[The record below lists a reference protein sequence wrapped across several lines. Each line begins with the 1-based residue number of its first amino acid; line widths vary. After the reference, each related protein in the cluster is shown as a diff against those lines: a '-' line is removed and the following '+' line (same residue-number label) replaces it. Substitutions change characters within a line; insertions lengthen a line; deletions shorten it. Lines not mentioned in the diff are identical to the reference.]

1 MKKKMDKSQPNNI
14 HIGNQGEHI
23 VSSELSRYCVVREVG
38 QGKDTGIDLYCEI
51 VNKKTMELSLHFF
64 CQIKT
69 SKSFSISSI
78 KESDYL
84 YWANQPVPVFLIELK
99 YTGLEKIHEESEIWI
114 HDIPYILT
122 RRDAQA
128 QNKNEPPRKVDD
140 KFQICNESN
149 DKDKMKLI
157 DFIYHH
163 IPWSYGLWQMRRF
176 GLVYPNPEIIEQK
189 RLQFFVGG
197 FTYLY
202 EEKINQAINFAKQI
216 MHWDKNRKSS

>member
-1 MKKKMDKSQPNNI
+1 MKKSQSSSI

-51 VNKKTMELSLHFF
+51 VNRKTMELSLHFF

-69 SKSFSISSI
+69 SKTFSMSSC
-78 KESDYL
+78 KEEDYL

-99 YTGLEKIHEESEIWI
+99 YENPERIHEEHEIWI

-128 QNKNEPPRKVDD
+128 QKIKEPPRPVDE
-140 KFQICNESN
+140 KFLICNESN
-149 DKDKMKLI
+149 DEDRMKLF

-176 GLVYPNPEIIEQK
+176 GLVYPNPEIIEQ
-189 RLQFFVGG
+189 RFQVFVGG

-202 EEKINQAINFAKQI
+202 KQKIREALDYANKVVAWDERRIEK
-216 MHWDKNRKSS
+216 